1 MPTVVLTDEQ
11 VNYATQ
17 VALDRMSS
25 SIEMDLKHSFNAA
38 RMANPEYDKAIN
50 IQGAIA
56 EYAVSLKYDLPW
68 NGSKQFKGVDVGQ
81 FEVRSQARNT
91 KEYLLYVRKWDKDA
105 LYIYCVVDSP
115 TVVIAGWASAFQVRT
130 DGKLCFPEQEC
141 YGLARAK
148 LQSMEQ
154 LLEVAEFTGRKC

>member
-1 MPTVVLTDEQ
+1 MPTVTLTNDQ
-11 VNYATQ
+11 VDTATQ
-17 VALDRMSS
+17 VALERMSS
-25 SIEMDLKHSFNAA
+25 SIEMGLKHSFNAA
-38 RMANPEYDKAIN
+38 RMADPEYDKAIN

-56 EYAVSLKYDLPW
+56 EYAVALKYDLPW
-68 NGSKQFKGVDVGQ
+68 GGSQQFKGVDVGE
-81 FEVRSQARNT
+81 FEVRSQARST

-130 DGKLCFPEQEC
+130 EGKLCFPDQEC

-148 LQSMEQ
+148 LNQMSD
-154 LLEVAEFTGRKC
+154 LAEVVEFASRKC